1 MTTIDLET
9 WTREARELGENAG
22 RDAASWVL
30 DGRHDTEHYA
40 RMAQLMDD
48 GDPRLDEYLPA
59 RPNLSGEWSDDLT
72 PIRLYEEVTGEDHAA
87 AQGRAG
93 LGYETLVGSVVDA
106 LADAWEDAASES
118 FDHECERLV
127 REAIA

>member
-9 WTREARELGENAG
+9 WTREARELGERAG
-22 RDAASWVL
+22 CDAASWVL
-30 DGRHDTEHYA
+30 DGRNSQEHYIQLA
-40 RMAQLMDD
+40 RMMDD

-72 PIRLYEEVTGEDHAA
+72 PIGLYEAVTGEDHAA
-87 AQGRAG
+87 AEERAG
-93 LGYETLVGSVVDA
+93 LAYETLVGSVVDA
-106 LADAWEDAASES
+106 LADAWEEGVSET